1 VSEPADPVIQLDNV
15 RKEFGS
21 FVAVHQANFSIERG
35 EFFAM
40 LGPSGCGK
48 TTTLRMIAGFEQPT
62 AGRVL
67 LEGNDVTGVP
77 PYKRNVNT
85 VFQQYAL
92 FPHMS
97 VVDNVAFGPRSAGK
111 AASEARQAALDM
123 LEVVRLGHLAGRRP
137 VQLSGGQQQRVALAR
152 ALVNYPSALLLDE
165 PLAALDLKLREAMQI
180 ELKRIQREVGITFI
194 FVTHDQG
201 EALTMSDRI
210 AVMSEGYVEQIG
222 TPEEI
227 FNRPESI
234 FVAGFIGS
242 ANLLPGTVEGH
253 DGDEVVVAL
262 EGGGRIR
269 GRAHQDCPVGSD
281 ATVMLRPERMH
292 IAKGEPPDGR
302 WLAANVKDIIFH
314 GAWAKVIAEMD
325 DGTEVTSELDE
336 SDQRANIRP
345 GDRVAY
351 TWAPESSAV
360 LAGRPARAGST
371 TTNVDQVQASLD
383 GGDALAQY
391 QREQTA
397 DDDDTAVADLAPVL
411 APRKIGR
418 RAVLAGAG
426 LAAAGGLG
434 VWLASLGSSGGG
446 DVAAGG
452 DSGPLG
458 GSGGAGVSTLGG
470 GASEVRILNWQAY
483 IDPTE
488 DGAVGTIDRFNEATG
503 ITVNYLE
510 DLNDNNEFFNKVM
523 QPVVGTGNVLE
534 YDIVCPTYWMAARL
548 KKLGWLEPIPADL
561 IPNIVNLEPQYL
573 GLSWDRGANYHLPWQ
588 AGITG
593 IAYNPELTGRELTSV
608 LDLFD
613 PELAGR
619 VGMLTEM
626 RDTVGLVMLAMGA
639 DVTKLDEAAMTA
651 ALDLI
656 EENANN
662 GQIRAFTGN
671 EYLGSLENGDFA
683 ACVAWSGDIVQLQY
697 NRPDIQFVIPDAGG
711 MSWFDT
717 MCIPKGSPNGRAV
730 AEWMNFVYDPVQA
743 AQLTF
748 WVQYVSP
755 VAGVRDEL
763 IKLGGDYAA
772 LAGSPILFPDDETRA
787 RLKVFADLPEEVDL
801 AMTERF
807 SGITGA

>member
-1 VSEPADPVIQLDNV
+1 VVEPADAVIQLDNV

-21 FVAVHQANFSIERG
+21 FVAVHSADFSIGRG

-62 AGRVL
+62 SGKVL
-67 LEGNDVTGVP
+67 LEGSDVTGVP

-97 VVDNVAFGPRSAGK
+97 VLDNVAFGPRSAGK
-111 AASEARQAALDM
+111 TLGEAQKAAREM

-180 ELKRIQREVGITFI
+180 ELKRIQREVGITFV

-234 FVAGFIGS
+234 FVASFIGS
-242 ANLLPGTVEGH
+242 ANLLPGTVEAL
-253 DGDEVVVAL
+253 DGDDVVVAL
-262 EGGGRIR
+262 ASGGKIR
-269 GRAHQDCPVGSD
+269 VASHQDCPVGSQ

-292 IAKGEPPDGR
+292 IAKDQPPEGR
-302 WLAANVKDIIFH
+302 WLAANVKDVIFH

-325 DGTEVTSELDE
+325 DGTEVTSELGE
-336 SDQRANIRP
+336 ADQRANIRP

-351 TWAPESSAV
+351 TWSADSAYV
-360 LAGRPARAGST
+360 LAGWPAHAGSNI
-371 TTNVDQVQASLD
+371 TNIDQIQATLD
-383 GGDALAQY
+383 GAAIESDEPAGATG
-391 QREQTA
+391 ETI
-397 DDDDTAVADLAPVL
+397 TPPPPVVEL
-411 APRKIGR
+411 PKSTVGR

-426 LAAAGGLG
+426 VAAAGGLG
-434 VWLASLGSSGGG
+434 IWLASLGSGGG
-446 DVAAGG
+446 DDDAATGT
-452 DSGPLG
+452 LG
-458 GSGGAGVSTLGG
+458 GSGGTGASTLGD
-470 GASEVRILNWQAY
+470 GAGEVRILNWQAY
-483 IDPTE
+483 VDPSE
-488 DGAVGTIDRFNEATG
+488 DGAVGTVDRFTEATG
-503 ITVNYLE
+503 ISVNYLE
-510 DLNDNNEFFNKVM
+510 DFNDNNEVFNRVL
-523 QPVVGTGNVLE
+523 QPVLGTGNTLD

-548 KKLGWLEPIPADL
+548 KNLGWLEPLPADL
-561 IPNIVNLEPQYL
+561 IPNIKNLQPQYL

-613 PELAGR
+613 PEFAGR

-626 RDTVGLVMLAMGA
+626 RDTVGLVMAAMGA
-639 DVTKLDEAAMTA
+639 DPAVFDEAAMTA
-651 ALDLI
+651 ALDMI

-697 NRPDIQFVIPDAGG
+697 DRPDIQFVIPEAGG

-717 MCIPKGSPNGRAV
+717 MIIPKGAPNGRAV

-743 AQLTF
+743 AQLTY
-748 WVQYVSP
+748 WVQYLSP
-755 VAGVRDEL
+755 VLGVKEEL
-763 IKLGGDYAA
+763 LRLGGDYAA
-772 LAGSPILFPDDETRA
+772 VAESPILFPDEATQA
-787 RLKVFADLPEEVDL
+787 RLKVFAELSEDVDL